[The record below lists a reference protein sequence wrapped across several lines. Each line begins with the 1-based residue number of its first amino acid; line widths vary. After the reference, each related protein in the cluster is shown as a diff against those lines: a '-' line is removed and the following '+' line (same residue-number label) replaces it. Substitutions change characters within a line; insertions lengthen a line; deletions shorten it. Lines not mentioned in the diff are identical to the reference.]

1 MCFGCGKS
9 IDFSK
14 VIDLTNKE
22 SLKKIEFIYDEPEIQ
37 LKKIVDCIKVLILF
51 YQLFQ
56 FQNLHQKKYIEF
68 LEKKIEQLSKENQ
81 KLKENFMNGR
91 PENNIN
97 TSLGKI
103 NTNSSNNPTGFLDL
117 KQIKKIEPRRSDKPS
132 NKAAN
137 KNAVENIKIDNLNAK
152 TAEIM
157 KTSPGIGNNLQN
169 NLISTN
175 LNNHKALINVNIN
188 NSKNILKDD
197 ISNYEK
203 HIFKGPPGSINY
215 GEIKNENSNVNVSSL
230 NNNNIAYQNQK
241 RKYNQLV
248 SNVENY
254 SHTDKNFQTPVQNA
268 NNLGGTPINKLR
280 DINELIKTKKF
291 KFN

>member
-1 MCFGCGKS
+1 
-9 IDFSK
+9 
-14 VIDLTNKE
+14 
-22 SLKKIEFIYDEPEIQ
+22 
-37 LKKIVDCIKVLILF
+37 
-51 YQLFQ
+51 
-56 FQNLHQKKYIEF
+56 
-68 LEKKIEQLSKENQ
+68 
-81 KLKENFMNGR
+81 MNGR

-103 NTNSSNNPTGFLDL
+103 NTSSSNNPTGFLDL

-137 KNAVENIKIDNLNAK
+137 KNAAENIKIDNLNAK

-157 KTSPGIGNNLQN
+157 KTSPGLGNNFQN
-169 NLISTN
+169 SLINTN

-203 HIFKGPPGSINY
+203 NIFKGHPGNINY
-215 GEIKNENSNVNVSSL
+215 GEIRNENSNVNISSL
-230 NNNNIAYQNQK
+230 NNNNLAYQNQK

-248 SNVENY
+248 NNVEDY
-254 SHTDKNFQTPVQNA
+254 SHPDKNFQTPMQNS
-268 NNLGGTPINKLR
+268 NNLGATPFNKMK
-280 DINELIKTKKF
+280 DMNELIKTKKF
-291 KFN
+291 KYN